1 MSDIGW
7 TATDR
12 SPTLGLRTR
21 SCIGNKVRQINA
33 SGGTAERRAHCP
45 YFVTATVVGY
55 NRNAGHMSSS
65 SHARRIGS
73 GTVVALGIV
82 GAAVALLALDRVVGW
97 DPTWRTLGVTPLQPP
112 FFDMHVINDYAACAW
127 KGVDAYAPHAC
138 NVDNFNIPPTW
149 LWLGFLGVDGSD
161 SSWLSA
167 AVIAATVI
175 VMVLLLQGRS
185 WYHGV
190 IALSAL
196 ISPSVMMGVE
206 RGNLDLL
213 ILALVGT
220 AALIYE
226 EGRAGRACGA
236 IAFLGLGVAL
246 KLFPM
251 FCVSLVARFSRQTLI
266 FACATAALS
275 LLYLDLAMKYVFL
288 IRRNVP
294 STFILSYGYKT
305 IFLGVDHIRSEAGMS
320 PIGLADTWVPAS
332 TAAMVL
338 ICAATVAVISFR
350 NRRKVCSVDISA
362 AGTAFLFGAGIYCG
376 TYLLGTNF
384 IYRLMFLLLCIP
396 QLQDWQIRRCKGDK
410 VVGIVEIGLFGTI
423 LGVLW
428 LNGNA
433 NGHSIFLL
441 LPQLLDWFL
450 FFCMAAVLMLN
461 LLRTSAGSASGH
473 RSEARSMTPVDGD

>member
-1 MSDIGW
+1 
-7 TATDR
+7 
-12 SPTLGLRTR
+12 
-21 SCIGNKVRQINA
+21 
-33 SGGTAERRAHCP
+33 
-45 YFVTATVVGY
+45 
-55 NRNAGHMSSS
+55 MSSS
-65 SHARRIGS
+65 SGLSGIGS
-73 GTVVALGIV
+73 GTIVALGIA
-82 GAAVALLALDRVVGW
+82 GTAVALLALGRVVGW
-97 DPTWRTLGVTPLQPP
+97 DETWRTFGVTPLQPP

-149 LWLGFLGVDGSD
+149 LLVGFLGVDGSD
-161 SSWLSA
+161 SSWLSVAVFA
-167 AVIAATVI
+167 AAMI

-190 IALSAL
+190 VALGAV

-213 ILALVGT
+213 VLALVGS

-226 EGRAGRACGA
+226 ERRVGRACGA

-251 FCVSLVARFSRQTLI
+251 FCVSLAARFSKQTLV

-275 LLYLDLAMKYVFL
+275 LVYLDLAMEYVFL

-294 STFILSYGYKT
+294 TTFILSYGYKA
-305 IFLGVDHIRSEAGMS
+305 IFLGVDHIRSEAGLS

-332 TAAMVL
+332 TAAVVL
-338 ICAATVAVISFR
+338 MCAAIVAVNDFR
-350 NRRKVCSVDISA
+350 NRREFCSVDMST

-384 IYRLMFLLLCIP
+384 IYRLMFLLLCVP
-396 QLQDWQIRRCKGDK
+396 QLQDWQIRRCEGDK
-410 VVGIVEIGLFGTI
+410 AVGIAELVLFGTV

-450 FFCMAAVLMLN
+450 FFFMATVLMSN
-461 LLRTSAGSASGH
+461 LLRTSVGSAFGH
-473 RSEARSMTPVDGD
+473 RGQARSMMPVDGA

>member
-1 MSDIGW
+1 
-7 TATDR
+7 
-12 SPTLGLRTR
+12 
-21 SCIGNKVRQINA
+21 
-33 SGGTAERRAHCP
+33 
-45 YFVTATVVGY
+45 
-55 NRNAGHMSSS
+55 
-65 SHARRIGS
+65 
-73 GTVVALGIV
+73 VVALGIA
-82 GAAVALLALDRVVGW
+82 GTAGALLALGRVVGW
-97 DPTWRTLGVTPLQPP
+97 DETWRTFGVTPLQPP

-149 LWLGFLGVDGSD
+149 LLVGFLGVNGSD
-161 SSWLSA
+161 SSWLSV
-167 AVIAATVI
+167 AVIAAAVI

-185 WYHGV
+185 CYHGV
-190 IALSAL
+190 VALGAV

-213 ILALVGT
+213 MLALVGS

-226 EGRAGRACGA
+226 ERRVGRACGA

-251 FCVSLVARFSRQTLI
+251 FCVSLAARFSKQTLI
-266 FACATAALS
+266 FACAMAALS
-275 LLYLDLAMKYVFL
+275 LVYLGLALEYVFL

-294 STFILSYGYKT
+294 TTFILSYGYKA
-305 IFLGVDHIRSEAGMS
+305 IFLGVDHVRSEAGLS

-332 TAAMVL
+332 TAAVVL
-338 ICAATVAVISFR
+338 MCAAIVAVNNFR
-350 NRRKVCSVDISA
+350 NRREFCSVDMSA

-384 IYRLMFLLLCIP
+384 IYRLMFLLLCFP
-396 QLQDWQIRRCKGDK
+396 QLQDWQIRRCEGDK
-410 VVGIVEIGLFGTI
+410 AVGIAESVLFGTV

-450 FFCMAAVLMLN
+450 FFCMATVLILN
-461 LLRTSAGSASGH
+461 LLRTSAGSAFGH
-473 RSEARSMTPVDGD
+473 RGQARSMTPVDGA

>member
-1 MSDIGW
+1 
-7 TATDR
+7 
-12 SPTLGLRTR
+12 
-21 SCIGNKVRQINA
+21 
-33 SGGTAERRAHCP
+33 
-45 YFVTATVVGY
+45 
-55 NRNAGHMSSS
+55 MSSS
-65 SHARRIGS
+65 SGLSGIGS
-73 GTVVALGIV
+73 GTIVALGIA
-82 GAAVALLALDRVVGW
+82 GTAVALLALGRVVGW
-97 DPTWRTLGVTPLQPP
+97 DETWRTFGVTPLQPP

-149 LWLGFLGVDGSD
+149 LLVGFLGVDGSD
-161 SSWLSA
+161 SSWLSVAVFA
-167 AVIAATVI
+167 AAMI

-190 IALSAL
+190 VALGAV

-213 ILALVGT
+213 VLALVGS

-226 EGRAGRACGA
+226 ERRVGRACGA

-251 FCVSLVARFSRQTLI
+251 FCVSLAARFSKQTLV

-275 LLYLDLAMKYVFL
+275 LVYLDLAMEYVFL

-294 STFILSYGYKT
+294 TTFILSYGYKA
-305 IFLGVDHIRSEAGMS
+305 IFLGVDHVRSEAGLS

-332 TAAMVL
+332 TAAVVL
-338 ICAATVAVISFR
+338 MCAAIVAVNDFR
-350 NRRKVCSVDISA
+350 NRREFCSVDMST

-384 IYRLMFLLLCIP
+384 IYRLMFLLLCVP
-396 QLQDWQIRRCKGDK
+396 QLQDWQIRRCEGDK
-410 VVGIVEIGLFGTI
+410 AVGIAELVLFGTV

-450 FFCMAAVLMLN
+450 FFFMATVLMSN
-461 LLRTSAGSASGH
+461 LLRTSVGSAFGH
-473 RSEARSMTPVDGD
+473 RGQARSMMPVDGA

>member
-1 MSDIGW
+1 
-7 TATDR
+7 
-12 SPTLGLRTR
+12 
-21 SCIGNKVRQINA
+21 
-33 SGGTAERRAHCP
+33 
-45 YFVTATVVGY
+45 
-55 NRNAGHMSSS
+55 MSSNR
-65 SHARRIGS
+65 HLRRIGS
-73 GTVVALGIV
+73 GTVAALGIV
-82 GAAVALLALDRVVGW
+82 GVGVALLALGRVVGW
-97 DPTWRTLGVTPLQPP
+97 DPTWRAIGVTPLQPP

-127 KGVDAYAPHAC
+127 KGVDAYAPRAC
-138 NVDNFNIPPTW
+138 NGVNFNIPPTW
-149 LWLGFLGVDGSD
+149 LSLGLLGVDGSD

-167 AVIAATVI
+167 AVIAAAMI
-175 VMVLLLQGRS
+175 VMVLLLQGRA

-190 IALSAL
+190 IAVGAM

-213 ILALVGT
+213 ILALVGS

-226 EGRAGRACGA
+226 ERSVGRASGA
-236 IAFLGLGVAL
+236 IAFLGLGFVL

-251 FCVSLVARFSRQTLI
+251 FCVSLAARFSRQTFI
-266 FACATAALS
+266 FACVTAALS
-275 LLYLDLAMKYVFL
+275 LIYLYLAMEYVLL

-294 STFILSYGYKT
+294 TTFILSYGYRA
-305 IFLGVDHIRSEAGMS
+305 IFLGVDHIRSEAGLS

-332 TAAMVL
+332 TAAVVL
-338 ICAATVAVISFR
+338 MCAATVAVSCFR
-350 NRRKVCSVDISA
+350 HRREFCSVDESA

-384 IYRLMFLLLCIP
+384 VYRLMFLLLCVP
-396 QLQDWQIRRCKGDK
+396 QLQDWQIRRCEGDK
-410 VVGIVEIGLFGTI
+410 ASGIAELGLFGTV

-428 LNGNA
+428 LNGYA

-461 LLRTSAGSASGH
+461 FLRTSAGSAFTH
-473 RSEARSMTPVDGD
+473 RAQTRSTTPVDGA

>member
-1 MSDIGW
+1 
-7 TATDR
+7 
-12 SPTLGLRTR
+12 
-21 SCIGNKVRQINA
+21 
-33 SGGTAERRAHCP
+33 
-45 YFVTATVVGY
+45 
-55 NRNAGHMSSS
+55 MSSS
-65 SHARRIGS
+65 RHIGS
-73 GTVVALGIV
+73 GTVVALGMV
-82 GAAVALLALDRVVGW
+82 GAAVALLALGQIVGW
-97 DPTWRTLGVTPLQPP
+97 DPTWRAFGVTPLQPR
-112 FFDMHVINDYAACAW
+112 FFDMHVINDYAACAS

-167 AVIAATVI
+167 AAIAATMI
-175 VMVLLLQGRS
+175 VMLLLLQGRS

-190 IALSAL
+190 IALGAI

-213 ILALVGT
+213 ILALVGS
-220 AALIYE
+220 AALIYDE
-226 EGRAGRACGA
+226 RRCGRACGA
-236 IAFLGLGVAL
+236 IAFLGLGIAL

-251 FCVSLVARFSRQTLI
+251 FCVSLAARFSKQTFL

-275 LLYLDLAMKYVFL
+275 LVYLHFAMNYVFL

-294 STFILSYGYKT
+294 TTFILSYGYKT
-305 IFLGVDHIRSEAGMS
+305 IFLGVDHIRSEAGLR
-320 PIGLADTWVPAS
+320 PTGLADTWVPAF
-332 TAAMVL
+332 TAAVVL
-338 ICAATVAVISFR
+338 ICAAAVAINSFR
-350 NRRKVCSVDISA
+350 NRREYCSVGISA

-384 IYRLMFLLLCIP
+384 IYRLIFLLLCVP
-396 QLQDWQIRRCKGDK
+396 QLLDWQARRCEGDRTAR
-410 VVGIVEIGLFGTI
+410 IAEQGLFSTV

-461 LLRTSAGSASGH
+461 FLRTSAGSAFPH
-473 RSEARSMTPVDGD
+473 RGPAEPH